1 MVWVTLTERIKI
13 VALDCE
19 SAFAKEMEKF
29 DPLGAILAR
38 IEKILND
45 HIVNKTEEKRDVGSL
60 EETNRLLKILCQ
72 DLVGKE

>member
-1 MVWVTLTERIKI
+1 MAWVISTERIKI
-13 VALDCE
+13 VALGCE

-29 DPLGAILAR
+29 DALGAILAR

-45 HIVNKTEEKRDVGSL
+45 HIVNKSEEKKDIGSL

>member
-1 MVWVTLTERIKI
+1 MVWVILMERIKI

-29 DPLGAILAR
+29 DTLGAILAR

-45 HIVNKTEEKRDVGSL
+45 HIVNKPEEKKDIGSL

>member
-1 MVWVTLTERIKI
+1 MAWVTLTERIKI

-29 DPLGAILAR
+29 DTLGAILAR

-45 HIVNKTEEKRDVGSL
+45 HIVNKPEEKKDIGSL

-72 DLVGKE
+72 YLVGKE

>member
-1 MVWVTLTERIKI
+1 

-29 DPLGAILAR
+29 DTLGGILDR

-45 HIVNKTEEKRDVGSL
+45 HIVNKPEEKKDIVSL
-60 EETNRLLKILCQ
+60 DETNRLLKILCKN
-72 DLVGKE
+72 LVGKE